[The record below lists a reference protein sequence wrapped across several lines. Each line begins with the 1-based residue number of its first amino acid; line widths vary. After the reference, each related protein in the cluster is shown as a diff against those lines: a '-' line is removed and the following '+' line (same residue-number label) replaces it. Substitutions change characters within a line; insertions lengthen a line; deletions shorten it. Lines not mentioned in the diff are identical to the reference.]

1 MPRKGKCFSTC
12 RKRPQPECDHP
23 LCQYTNG
30 SRYQYCRLKH
40 TYKMNAACEPEL
52 RTRKGTQKN
61 QKPPVVE
68 EPREIIEFRER
79 VQKTA
84 ATRKIKKFMKKHKN
98 KRRAHYLKS
107 ICSDAGVCIAFGTE
121 SEKIKKHFD
130 HFDNFQLLSKPAR
143 RIGFPSANGFVKEL
157 TYENEGYVANAV
169 LKSTHRD
176 TADNLLYEGIVG
188 RYLTKVGRQFP
199 CFVETY
205 GIYKYEPGAYDAI
218 KSHVE
223 TSPSVLH
230 AGLSKIHQLR
240 PFDIGFACENPT
252 YMAVLIQHLHNA
264 NTLLEKMFAKTT
276 KQQFMSEELL
286 YVLYQ
291 IYMPLACLGKH
302 FTHYDLHANNVIV
315 YEPIVGQYIHYH
327 YHTGDKGEVVHFKSR
342 YMAKMIDYGSC
353 YYDDVDGIGF
363 SKSSKRF
370 YVEICNTK
378 KCKDCGQTQGFKA
391 LEYDAK
397 VFPKNEFK
405 CATQPN
411 QSYDLGLLYMLASD
425 AKKNPGSVSLSM
437 QHILEKVVFGE
448 GVPIEKLRKEYME
461 KHPHDAIFHGTKE
474 NTTSGLPEKINNI
487 TDAYMELER
496 LIMDPRTQSIND
508 NAYETLTKIGD
519 LHIYDNGRPMNY
531 IPA

>member
-68 EPREIIEFRER
+68 EPKAVAEFRER
-79 VQKTA
+79 VKKTA

-143 RIGFPSANGFVKEL
+143 RIGFPSANGFIKEL

-169 LKSTHRD
+169 LKSTHRN

-188 RYLTKVGRQFP
+188 RYLTKVGKQFP

-205 GIYKYEPGAYDAI
+205 GIYKYEPGAYDTI
-218 KSHVE
+218 KSHGE
-223 TSPSVLH
+223 TAPAVLQ

-240 PFDIGFACENPT
+240 PSDIGFACENPT

-264 NTLLEKMFAKTT
+264 NTLLEKMFAKAT

-327 YHTGDKGEVVHFKSR
+327 YHTGDKGEVIHFKSR
-342 YMAKMIDYGSC
+342 YMAKMIDYGGC
-353 YYDDVDGIGF
+353 YFDDADGIGF
-363 SKSSKRF
+363 TKSSKRL
-370 YVEICNTK
+370 YVEVCNTK
-378 KCKDCGQTQGFKA
+378 KCKDCGQTHGFKA
-391 LEYDAK
+391 LEYNRETL
-397 VFPKNEFK
+397 PKNEFK
-405 CATQPN
+405 CATLPN

-425 AKKNPGSVSLSM
+425 AKKTPGSVSVSM

-508 NAYETLTKIGD
+508 NTYETLTKIGD

-531 IPA
+531 IPT